1 MQATLLAA
9 IDRCA
14 EVAGLLRRPFDDA
27 TLIAAAQKRTGF
39 TEFGTDA
46 FREPLRLLLRC
57 YAAESDLSLVGRMAA
72 RWDVIRFLTNLLRL
86 AAEERADPAITT
98 RRIAAPIFITGLPR
112 SGTTFLH
119 SLLAEDPGNLVP
131 RYWQTVF
138 PYPPVGEPDRRVE
151 LVSRQLRMFERLAPD
166 FPVVHPVTATSPQ
179 ECSEITA
186 HVFRS
191 LRFDTTHAVPSYRA
205 WLDAEGHEQA
215 YRFHKRFLQHLQQQS
230 GQFRLGGGQW
240 VLKCPDH
247 IFAMPAIRAVYP
259 DARFVFVHR
268 DPTKV
273 LASVTRLTE
282 ILRQPF
288 TRHLDRR
295 QLGRQESDRWAE
307 GAARLIQ
314 EAEGD
319 RAGTI
324 FHVRHTELVGD
335 PRGTVAALYR
345 HFGVTLAAEGE
356 ARIQGAIEASAR
368 RERRHNYR
376 MEDFGLDPEAERRRF
391 ADYIAHFQIGPEA
404 QAKRTTP
411 LPAIAA

>member
-14 EVAGLLRRPFDDA
+14 HAVGFLSRPFNDSA
-27 TLIAAAQKRTGF
+27 LIAAARKRAGSD
-39 TEFGTDA
+39 EFGTDC
-46 FREPLRLLLRC
+46 FHEPLRLLLRC
-57 YAAESDLSLVGRMAA
+57 YATESDLSLVGRMAV

-86 AAEERADPAITT
+86 AAEERAAPAI
-98 RRIAAPIFITGLPR
+98 AARPVEAPVFITGLPR

-138 PYPPVGEPDRRVE
+138 PYPEPGQPDRRVE
-151 LVSRQLRMFERLAPD
+151 LVDRQLRMFARLAPD
-166 FPVVHPVTATSPQ
+166 FPRVHPVTAISPQ

-205 WLDAEGHEQA
+205 WLDAEGHEDA
-215 YRFHKRFLQHLQQQS
+215 YRFHKRFLQHLQHQTAA
-230 GQFRLGGGQW
+230 GQW

-288 TRHLDRR
+288 TRRLDRR
-295 QLGRQESDRWAE
+295 ELGRQESDRWAE
-307 GAARLIQ
+307 GARLLMQ
-314 EAEGD
+314 ETAAD
-319 RAGTI
+319 HAGTI
-324 FHVRHTELVGD
+324 FHVRHTDLVGD
-335 PRGTVAALYR
+335 PRGTVTALYE
-345 HFGVTLAAEGE
+345 HFGMTLSEEGA
-356 ARIQGAIEASAR
+356 ARIGRAVDAAAR
-368 RERRHNYR
+368 ADHGHRYR
-376 MEDFGLDPEAERRRF
+376 MEDFGLEPEAERRRF
-391 ADYIAHFQIGPEA
+391 ADYIAYFGIGPETRA
-404 QAKRTTP
+404 QRASP
-411 LPAIAA
+411 APAIAA